1 MKVLL
6 DTNVLLWL
14 LYDDKKKVSPE
25 IRKLINDDSTKLYV
39 SICSIWEVEIKHL
52 KKPELMPIDGDKLF
66 EALTDTDVQVLNVK
80 YAYINQLKK
89 IAEEKI
95 HYDPFDQMLIASA
108 ISEDLTIVTSDS
120 QIVKY
125 NLVNVIQC

>member
-52 KKPELMPIDGDKLF
+52 KKPELMPIDGDELF

>member
-52 KKPELMPIDGDKLF
+52 KKPELMPINGDELF

-125 NLVNVIQC
+125 TLANVIQC

>member
-52 KKPELMPIDGDKLF
+52 KKPELMPIDGDELF

-125 NLVNVIQC
+125 NLANVIQC

>member
-39 SICSIWEVEIKHL
+39 SICSVWEVEIKHL
-52 KKPELMPIDGDKLF
+52 KKPELMPIDGDELF

-95 HYDPFDQMLIASA
+95 HCDPFDQMLIASA
-108 ISEDLTIVTSDS
+108 VSENLTILTSDS
-120 QIVKY
+120 QIARY
-125 NLVNVIQC
+125 DLVNVIQC

>member
-39 SICSIWEVEIKHL
+39 SICSIWEVKIKHL
-52 KKPELMPIDGDKLF
+52 KKPELMPIDGDELF